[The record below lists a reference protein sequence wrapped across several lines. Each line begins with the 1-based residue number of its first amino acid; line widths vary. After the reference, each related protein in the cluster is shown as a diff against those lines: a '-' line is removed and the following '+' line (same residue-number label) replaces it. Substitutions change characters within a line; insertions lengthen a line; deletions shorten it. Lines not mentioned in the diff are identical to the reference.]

1 MSRSTD
7 NFFPDGWLRKAAAS
21 VLYRS
26 ESEWAADPLAR
37 NSAHLIRRAWRSL
50 GLEAVLTVENKPTV
64 YFKRVAKKNPA
75 AEAEL
80 HRLLWNQGTAT
91 LLVVRDS
98 AEVRVYSALALPD
111 QKPIADGEDDA
122 RLVDTLKHIRTAFD
136 LNEFVRRVETG
147 RIYHDQRE
155 RKCFQSENGVDRT
168 LLRYLKL
175 ASKRLCSGD
184 DPLKPSVAHAL
195 LGRLLFTCYLR
206 ARGVLSNDY
215 LKHDAGVI
223 LDTKPGH
230 PTPSIQ
236 EILKEGSPTQA
247 KETLFKIFKAVK
259 GDFNG
264 SLFGEELEGESR
276 AVHAAHM
283 DVLRDFLNGEDA
295 GQQSFG
301 FPVYDFRLIP
311 VETISAIYESFL
323 RNESQTRQ
331 SQTGSFYT
339 PRHLA
344 ELTVDLATEGW
355 PTLLDK
361 KCCDPSVGSG
371 IFLVILFNRMAE
383 EWRFEN
389 PRKANVE
396 RARALREL
404 LCKNFWGVDLNV
416 TACRITCFSL
426 YLALFDQLE
435 PADIWQLKRELEREK
450 SEQKVLPPLLAESEK
465 DFKGSETPRVLEA
478 NFFRPSLPLPTD
490 FHLVIGNPPWIG
502 RGQERD
508 AEMESWFDSKE
519 NPYLADAPKSA
530 AARRAYFFPE
540 RQSAHG
546 FMWKVPAHLRADG
559 RACLVLPT
567 KVFMNERTNA
577 FQAGWMKQFSLDHVI
592 QLADY
597 SFLIFEEADCPAV
610 IARFTPH
617 KPADQAVVRYDTP
630 KVDRTD
636 PRHSLIT
643 VLPDDQKGL
652 RLEELLLGAQN
663 KRASVVWKQALWGTG
678 RDVAFLHRLSRLPTL
693 GDIAGDPDDETK
705 RWAKGEGYQPF
716 SEEKFKA
723 DPERYLRNVR
733 ENTRPWW
740 KAGHRFISARNKQ
753 IALAV
758 VPDDAPPLKA
768 VAGRVRRN
776 FNEQLATPPLVL
788 VTQGFGKAAFCDF
801 PVVFEHSINS
811 ISAKRRG
818 DDDLLRF
825 LAAVVTSSFAKYFL
839 FHTAANWGSE
849 RDKVHLN
856 ELLRLPF
863 PLPKDCR
870 DQAAAE
876 RIVLAVAKRVREA
889 HTRIAKAPLNF
900 ERRKDDIADAKRDIE
915 PLVFEYFGVTA
926 TENILIEDTLNCF
939 IPSSTPVSL
948 DSKKLYTLDDSS
960 REERTAYAEQL
971 CRTLN
976 TWGRDKGL
984 SLSAQGRIAEKF
996 GLSLLILTKA
1006 KTTTSYRETEAQT
1019 EVADAIAGIEK
1030 AITDT
1035 GKGHKL
1041 AYARGFTLFEPNR
1054 ALVLKPLACR
1064 HWTRTAALNDADA
1077 MFAAMLDSTPR
1088 SA

>member
-1 MSRSTD
+1 MTRSA
-7 NFFPDGWLRKAAAS
+7 NSFFPAGWLHDAAAS
-21 VLYRS
+21 ALYRS
-26 ESEWAADPLAR
+26 ESEWTRDPLAR

-64 YFKRVAKKNPA
+64 YFKGVTKKDPA

-91 LLVVRDS
+91 LLVVRDTT
-98 AEVRVYSALALPD
+98 EVRVYSALALPD

-122 RLVDTLKHIRTAFD
+122 RLVETLTHIEFALKFTD
-136 LNEFVRRVETG
+136 FVRRVETG

-155 RKCFQSENGVDRT
+155 RNCFQSENGVDRT
-168 LLRYLKL
+168 LLGYLKL

-184 DPLKPSVAHAL
+184 DALKPSVAHAL

-215 LKHDAGVI
+215 LKREAGVT
-223 LDTKPGH
+223 LATQPGH

-283 DVLRDFLNGEDA
+283 DVLRDFLNGSEP

-383 EWRFEN
+383 EWRFQN
-389 PRKANVE
+389 PGKSKVE

-426 YLALFDQLE
+426 YLALLDQLE
-435 PADIWQLKRELEREK
+435 PPDIWQLKQELEREK
-450 SEQKVLPPLLAESEK
+450 GDQKVLPPLLAESEK

-478 NFFRPSLPLPTD
+478 NFFRPNLPLPTD

-508 AEMESWFDSKE
+508 AEMERWFDSKE

-530 AARRAYFFPE
+530 TARRAYFFPE

-652 RLEELLLGAQN
+652 RLQELLLGAQN

-678 RDVAFLHRLSRLPTL
+678 RDVAFLHRLFRLPTL

-705 RWAKGEGYQPF
+705 RWAKGQGFQTFYGKGGEYRWWDDNHAF
-716 SEEKFKA
+716 LDANCDEISLLVC
-723 DPERYLRNVR
+723 PED
-733 ENTRPWW
+733 TRPVGPEP
-740 KAGHRFISARNKQ
+740 KRLHRIRNAAIYKPPMVLIS
-753 IALAV
+753 
-758 VPDDAPPLKA
+758 
-768 VAGRVRRN
+768 
-776 FNEQLATPPLVL
+776 
-788 VTQGFGKAAFCDF
+788 QGFGKAAFCDF
-801 PVVFEHSINS
+801 PVLFQAALQSIA
-811 ISAKRRG
+811 AKQKG

-825 LAAVVTSSFAKYFL
+825 LAAVLTSSFAKYFL

-849 RDKVHLN
+849 RDKVHFT

-876 RIVLAVAKRVREA
+876 RIVFAVAKRVREA
-889 HTRIAKAPLNF
+889 HARIASIVKTPLGIQP
-900 ERRKDDIADAKRDIE
+900 RKDEVASAKRDIK

-926 TENILIEDTLNCF
+926 TEKILIEDTLNCF
-939 IPSSTPVSL
+939 IPSSTPGSL
-948 DSKKLYTLDDSS
+948 DGEIPTLDDSS
-960 REERTAYAEQL
+960 PEERAAYAKQL
-971 CRTLN
+971 CQTLN
-976 TWGRDKGL
+976 TWGRGKGL
-984 SLSAQGRIAEKF
+984 LLSAQGRIAEKF

-1006 KTTTSYRETEAQT
+1006 KTTTSYHETEAQT
-1019 EVADAIAGIEK
+1019 KVAEAIAGIEK
-1030 AITDT
+1030 AIADT

-1041 AYARGFTLFEPNR
+1041 AYARGFTLFEPNQ
-1054 ALVLKPLACR
+1054 ALVLKPLARR

-1077 MFAAMLDSTPR
+1077 MLAAYLEPNSRPT
-1088 SA
+1088 

>member
-1 MSRSTD
+1 MSRSA
-7 NFFPDGWLRKAAAS
+7 NQFFPAGWLQDAAAS
-21 VLYRS
+21 ALYRS
-26 ESEWAADPLAR
+26 ESAWTADPLAR

-64 YFKRVAKKNPA
+64 YFKRVAKKDPV

-111 QKPIADGEDDA
+111 QKPIAEGEGDD
-122 RLVDTLKHIRTAFD
+122 RLVDTLTHIRSALELTDFI
-136 LNEFVRRVETG
+136 RRVETG
-147 RIYHDQRE
+147 RIYQELHKRDS
-155 RKCFQSENGVDRT
+155 FHSENGVDRT
-168 LLRYLKL
+168 LLRNLKL

-184 DPLKPSVAHAL
+184 GALKPSVAHAL

-215 LKHDAGVI
+215 LKRDAGVL

-236 EILKEGSPTQA
+236 EILKESSPTQA

-301 FPVYDFRLIP
+301 FPVYDFSLIP

-389 PRKANVE
+389 PRKSNVE

-435 PADIWQLKRELEREK
+435 PSDIWQLKKELEREK
-450 SEQKVLPPLLAESEK
+450 GEQKVLPPLVSESEK

-478 NFFRPSLPLPTD
+478 NFFRPNLPLPTD

-508 AEMESWFDSKE
+508 AEMERWFDSKE

-567 KVFMNERTNA
+567 KVFMNENTNE
-577 FQAGWMKQFSLDHVI
+577 FQAGWLNRFSVDHVL
-592 QLADY
+592 QLSDY
-597 SFLIFEEADCPAV
+597 RKLIFEEAKCPAIV
-610 IARFTPH
+610 VRFFPH

-652 RLEELLLGAQN
+652 RLQELLLGAQN

-678 RDVAFLHRLSRLPTL
+678 RDVAFLHRLFRLPTL
-693 GDIAGDPDDETK
+693 GDVAGDPDDETK
-705 RWAKGEGYQPF
+705 RWAKGQGFQTFYGKGGEYRWWDDNHAF
-716 SEEKFKA
+716 LDANCDEISLVVC
-723 DPERYLRNVR
+723 PED
-733 ENTRPWW
+733 TRPVGPEP
-740 KAGHRFISARNKQ
+740 KRLHRIRNAAIYKPPMVLIS
-753 IALAV
+753 
-758 VPDDAPPLKA
+758 
-768 VAGRVRRN
+768 
-776 FNEQLATPPLVL
+776 
-788 VTQGFGKAAFCDF
+788 QGFGKAAFCDF
-801 PVVFEHSINS
+801 PVLFQAALQSIA
-811 ISAKRRG
+811 AKKKG
-818 DDDLLRF
+818 DEDLLRF

-849 RDKVHLN
+849 RDKVHFS

-876 RIVLAVAKRVREA
+876 RIVSAVSKRVREA

-900 ERRKDDIADAKRDIE
+900 ERRKDEVADARRDIE
-915 PLVFEYFGVTA
+915 PPVFEYFGVTA
-926 TENILIEDTLNCF
+926 TEKILIEDTLNCF
-939 IPSSTPVSL
+939 IPSSTPGSL
-948 DSKKLYTLDDSS
+948 DGNIPTLDDSS
-960 REERTAYAEQL
+960 PEERTAYAKQL
-971 CRTLN
+971 CQTLN
-976 TWGRDKGL
+976 TWGRGKGL

-1006 KTTTSYRETEAQT
+1006 KTTTSYREIEAQT

-1030 AITDT
+1030 AITD
-1035 GKGHKL
+1035 KRHKL
-1041 AYARGFTLFEPNR
+1041 AYARGFTLFEPNG
-1054 ALVLKPLACR
+1054 ALVLKPLARR

>member
-1 MSRSTD
+1 MSRSAD
-7 NFFPDGWLRKAAAS
+7 NFYPAGWLKNSTAVA
-21 VLYRS
+21 LYRS
-26 ESEWAADPLAR
+26 EHEWAADPQAR

-50 GLEAVLTVENKPTV
+50 DLEAVLTVENKPTV
-64 YFKRVAKKNPA
+64 YFKRVTKKDPA

-98 AEVRVYSALALPD
+98 AEVRVYSALASPA
-111 QKPIADGEDDA
+111 QKPIADGEEDV
-122 RLVDTLKHIRTAFD
+122 RLVDTLTHIKSALELT
-136 LNEFVRRVETG
+136 EFIRRVETG
-147 RIYHDQRE
+147 RIYQE
-155 RKCFQSENGVDRT
+155 LRKRDSFQSENGVDRT
-168 LLRYLKL
+168 LLRNLKA

-184 DPLKPSVAHAL
+184 DALKPSVAHAL

-215 LKHDAGVI
+215 LKRDAGVT
-223 LDTKPGH
+223 LAPEADRLT
-230 PTPSIQ
+230 SSVQ
-236 EILKEGSPTQA
+236 EILNAGSATQA
-247 KETLFKIFKAVK
+247 KETLFRVFTAVK
-259 GDFNG
+259 RDFNG

-276 AVHAAHM
+276 VVRAAHM
-283 DVLRDFLNGEDA
+283 DVLRDFLNGQDA
-295 GQQSFG
+295 GQQSFK

-323 RNESQTRQ
+323 RNESQSLQ
-331 SQTGSFYT
+331 NQTGSFYT

-355 PTLLDK
+355 TTLLDK

-389 PRKANVE
+389 PRKSNVE

-404 LCKNFWGVDLNV
+404 LCKNFWGVDLNP

-435 PADIWQLKRELEREK
+435 PADIWALSKELE
-450 SEQKVLPPLLAESEK
+450 SEHERVLPPLLALPEG
-465 DFKGSETPRVLEA
+465 DFKKTETPRVLAE
-478 NFFRPSLPLPTD
+478 NFFAKNLPLPTD

-508 AEMESWFDSKE
+508 AEMERWFDSKE

-567 KVFMNERTNA
+567 KVFMNEGTNA
-577 FQAGWMKQFSLDHVI
+577 FQAGWMKRFSLEHVI

-652 RLEELLLGAQN
+652 RLQELLLGAQN

-678 RDVAFLHRLSRLPTL
+678 RDVAFLHRLFRLPTL
-693 GDIAGDPDDETK
+693 GDVAGKPDDETK
-705 RWAKGEGYQPF
+705 RWAKGQGFQPF
-716 SEEKFKA
+716 YGKGGDYRWWDDNHPFLDANCDEISLVVCLE
-723 DPERYLRNVR
+723 D
-733 ENTRPWW
+733 TRPVGPEP
-740 KAGHRFISARNKQ
+740 KRLHRIR
-753 IALAV
+753 
-758 VPDDAPPLKA
+758 DAAIYKPPM
-768 VAGRVRRN
+768 
-776 FNEQLATPPLVL
+776 VL
-788 VTQGFGKAAFCDF
+788 VSQGFGKAAFCDF
-801 PVVFEHSINS
+801 PVLFQDSLQSIA
-811 ISAKRRG
+811 AKKKG
-818 DDDLLRF
+818 DEDLLRF

-849 RDKVHLN
+849 RDKVHFT

-870 DQAAAE
+870 DQAASE
-876 RIVLAVAKRVREA
+876 RIVSAVAKRVREA
-889 HTRIAKAPLNF
+889 HARIAKAPLNLT
-900 ERRKDDIADAKRDIE
+900 EREHEVAAAKRDIE
-915 PLVFEYFGVTA
+915 PLVFEYFGVTT
-926 TENILIEDTLNCF
+926 TEKILIDDTLKVF
-939 IPSSTPVSL
+939 IPSSTPGRL
-948 DSKKLYTLDDSS
+948 DGDIPTLDDSS
-960 REERTAYAEQL
+960 PEERADYAKQL
-971 CRTLN
+971 CQTLN
-976 TWGRDKGL
+976 NWGRGKGL
-984 SLSAQGRIAEKF
+984 RLSAQGRIAKNF

-1006 KTTTSYRETEAQT
+1006 KTTTTYRETEAQT

-1030 AITDT
+1030 AITVE
-1035 GKGHKL
+1035 HRKL

-1054 ALVLKPLACR
+1054 ALVLKPLARR

-1077 MFAAMLDSTPR
+1077 MFAAMFEPAPPT
-1088 SA
+1088 A